1 MDTTIEVIDAL
12 SGESLARIESKALG
26 VWFRVNKYE
35 VAEWSGRTVTVT
47 RVNNNQQ
54 KEGSK

>member
-12 SGESLARIESKALG
+12 SGESLARIEAKALG

-35 VAEWSGRTVTVT
+35 VAEL
-47 RVNNNQQ
+47 
-54 KEGSK
+54 

>member
-1 MDTTIEVIDAL
+1 MDTTIEVIDAH
-12 SGESLARIESKALG
+12 SGESLARVEAKALG

-35 VAEWSGRTVTVT
+35 VAEWSDRTVTVI
-47 RVNNNQQ
+47 RVNSNQQ